1 MAIRQRLRSLFKWLG
16 IAVAAW
22 LVLTVLVVL
31 ALRWIDPPTSAF
43 MLQRWVAGHFESGAP
58 PYVYHEWVDW
68 ESIPRRVALA
78 AVAAEDQRF
87 PRHDGFDLVEIER
100 AWKRYQ
106 AGGRLRGAS
115 TISQQ
120 TAKNLFLWSG
130 RDPLRKG
137 LEAGLTLLIEAMW
150 PKQRILE
157 VYLNIAQFS
166 PDTFGVG
173 AAAWRYFD
181 RPVVALDT
189 GQAALLAAVLPNPEY
204 YRLEAPSTKVRG
216 RADWIRRQ
224 MRNLGG
230 AAYLER
236 L

>member
-1 MAIRQRLRSLFKWLG
+1 MAVRQRWRGLFKWLG
-16 IAVAAW
+16 IAFAAW
-22 LVLTVLVVL
+22 LVSTVLAVL
-31 ALRWIDPPTSAF
+31 ALRWVDPPTSAF
-43 MLQRWVAGHFESGAP
+43 MLQRWVVGHFQSGEP
-58 PYVYHEWVDW
+58 PYVYYEWVDW
-68 ESIPRRVALA
+68 DGIPAPVALA

-87 PRHDGFDLVEIER
+87 PDHAGFDLVEIER

-106 AGGRLRGAS
+106 AGGQLRGAS

-120 TAKNLFLWSG
+120 TVKNLFLWSG

-137 LEAGLTLLIEAMW
+137 LEAGLTLLIEALL

-157 VYLNIAQFS
+157 IYLNIAQFS

-181 RPVVALDT
+181 RPVIALDAR
-189 GQAALLAAVLPNPEY
+189 QAALLAAVLPAPEE
-204 YRLEAPSTKVRG
+204 YRIDAPSAKVRG

-230 AAYLER
+230 SSYLGR